1 MWRDAWLV
9 ALRDLRI
16 EARSRVVLWQ
26 VAPFALLALLLFAF
40 AFGPSR
46 DRLIAAAPGLFWL
59 ALLFSTVLFAQR
71 SRALEGSPATREA
84 TRLLGLDPAGIFIGK
99 AAALLLELVI
109 LEILLLAGILL
120 LFHVVVLTWWV
131 LIASCLLAALGLAS
145 ASVLYGA
152 LSGEARMRATL
163 LPVLLLPVVAPVLIA
178 GVRAFEAAVTPGG
191 GLGGRWL
198 GVLAVFGV
206 VYSALGIALYG
217 PLEEN

>member
-9 ALRDLRI
+9 ASRDLRI

-26 VAPFALLALLLFAF
+26 VVPFAVLALLLFAF
-40 AFGPSR
+40 AFGPQR
-46 DRLIAAAPGLFWL
+46 ERLVTAAPGLFWL

-71 SRALEGSPATREA
+71 ARALEGSPATREA
-84 TRLLGLDPAGIFIGK
+84 TRLLGLDPAGVFIGK
-99 AAALLLELVI
+99 AVARFLELVL
-109 LEILLLAGILL
+109 LEVLLLVGILL
-120 LFHVVVLTWWV
+120 LFHVVVLSWGILV
-131 LIASCLLAALGLAS
+131 ASLLLAALGLSS

-152 LSGEARMRATL
+152 LSGEAQMRATL
-163 LPVLLLPVVAPVLIA
+163 LPVLLLPIVAPVLIA
-178 GVRAFEAAVTPGG
+178 GVRAFQAAVNAGG
-191 GLGGRWL
+191 ALGGRWL